1 MDWLD
6 AAEALVLSPWLYV
19 ILVVVSFLD
28 SFLPAIPSEPF
39 LVVAGVAAA
48 NGDANVTLVIVATAV
63 GAFGGDLV
71 PYFVGRALAAPVLRR
86 LPPGTRRRRS
96 LDWIGAQLAE
106 RPGLILVTS
115 RYVPVGR
122 YFVTLSAGISSLPW
136 RTFGPYTAI
145 AVVTWSIYI
154 VMAGYLGGQAL
165 QDNMILAV
173 LVGLTVALAVT
184 PLTQL
189 VLRRT
194 VGDPAQSPQE

>member
-1 MDWLD
+1 MMNWLD

-19 ILVVVSFLD
+19 ILLVVSFLD

-48 NGDANVTLVIVATAV
+48 NGDANVVLIITATAV

-71 PYFVGRALAAPVLRR
+71 PYFAGRALAEPVLRR
-86 LPPGTRRRRS
+86 LPPGTRRRRA
-96 LDWIGAQLAE
+96 LDWVGAQLAE
-106 RPGLILVTS
+106 RPALILVTS
-115 RYVPVGR
+115 RYIPVGR
-122 YFVTLSAGISSLPW
+122 YFVTLSAGISKLPW

-165 QDNMILAV
+165 QDNVILAF
-173 LVGLTVALAVT
+173 LVGLAIALAVT

-189 VLRRT
+189 ALRRT
-194 VGDPAQSPQE
+194 VGKPAP